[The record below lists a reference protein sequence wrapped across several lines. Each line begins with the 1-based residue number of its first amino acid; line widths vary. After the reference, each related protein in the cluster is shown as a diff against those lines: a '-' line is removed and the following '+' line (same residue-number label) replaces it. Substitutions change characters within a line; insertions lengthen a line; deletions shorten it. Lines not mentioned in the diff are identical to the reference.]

1 MMTNKKYK
9 NILIVEVNWLGD
21 VIFSTPFIRTIHEKF
36 KDAKITCLLDER
48 VKGALIHNPYI
59 DDIIV
64 YNEKSTHKGF
74 LAKAKLISY
83 LRKKHF
89 DIAFILHR
97 SFTKALIVFLSGI
110 QERVGYDTKNRSFL
124 LTKAVEVPEKPLHKV
139 EYFLKIAET
148 FGCMP
153 SRKKYDFFVSK
164 RDRENILRKL
174 EESGIEKDDILIV
187 LNPGGNWLP
196 KQWAEEGFAEVGD
209 ILSEKYKAKIIISGS
224 GKDMDKAKRIKSI
237 MKHNAIIFSGK
248 TSLGELGALMERA
261 NFVISGDSGPMHI
274 AVALGSNVIAIFG
287 PTSPELTGPYG
298 EGNYSIVQKESD
310 CEIPCYD
317 LTCNNYK
324 CMKDIRPS
332 DVIQVFDEMY
342 RHENNQ

>member
-1 MMTNKKYK
+1 MTNKKYK

-164 RDRENILRKL
+164 RGGVVQPVFTEWLGAFPLGNAASFVST
-174 EESGIEKDDILIV
+174 SGLIVCLLSFILIPV
-187 LNPGGNWLP
+187 RRYIPLL
-196 KQWAEEGFAEVGD
+196 
-209 ILSEKYKAKIIISGS
+209 
-224 GKDMDKAKRIKSI
+224 KR
-237 MKHNAIIFSGK
+237 
-248 TSLGELGALMERA
+248 
-261 NFVISGDSGPMHI
+261 P
-274 AVALGSNVIAIFG
+274 
-287 PTSPELTGPYG
+287 
-298 EGNYSIVQKESD
+298 QKELD
-310 CEIPCYD
+310 
-317 LTCNNYK
+317 NYK
-324 CMKDIRPS
+324 IFVFIIMQTLATWNSRPERS
-332 DVIQVFDEMY
+332 FYLLVSLI
-342 RHENNQ
+342 